1 VKFLVPF
8 LVFSFLHA
16 GAVAAGELVD
26 LDEVYCALCHYE
38 ESDAF
43 AQSIHYRRG
52 LMLCN
57 DCHGGLPFEADMELA
72 KGADSGFIG
81 KPGRDQIAVVCG
93 QCHSGPVVFFARG
106 PHSEWKNKDNPTCVT
121 CHRNHLVT
129 GASLTLMDETCATC
143 HENGST
149 ALEAGERIRAT
160 LEENQ
165 DYLAQLQVR
174 LDSLAV
180 QDPGL
185 RRGQPYL
192 DEAGVALKEAAPI
205 THALEF
211 GFVKEKAEE
220 FRAATKRVEIIIA
233 DYFQERDQRHR
244 AVALVWVFVAVNV
257 ALLWWRRRQ
266 LDG

>member
-1 VKFLVPF
+1 MKFLVSF
-8 LVFSFLHA
+8 LVFPFLHA

-43 AQSIHYRRG
+43 AQSVHYRRG

-57 DCHGGLPFEADMELA
+57 DCHGGLPFEADVELA

-81 KPGRDQIAVVCG
+81 KPGRDQIAAACG
-93 QCHSGPVVFFARG
+93 QCHSAPGDFFARG
-106 PHSEWKNKDNPTCVT
+106 PHSEWQNKDNPTCIT

-129 GASLTLMDETCATC
+129 DASLMLMDESCATC

-149 ALEAGERIRAT
+149 ALEAGGRIRAT
-160 LEENQ
+160 LQENR
-165 DYLAQLQVR
+165 DYLAQLQIR
-174 LDSLAV
+174 LDSLAAL
-180 QDPGL
+180 DPGV
-185 RRGQPYL
+185 RRALSHL
-192 DEAGVALKEAAPI
+192 DEAGVALQEAGPI
-205 THALEF
+205 THALEL
-211 GFVKEKAEE
+211 GLIKEKAVE
-220 FRAATKRVEIIIA
+220 FRAATKRVEKIIA
-233 DYFQERDQRHR
+233 DYFQKREQRHR
-244 AVALVWVFVAVNV
+244 AVVLVWVFVAANV